1 MGVDQDFTIELT
13 EDEFAENGTLLN
25 LGQNAISWKGRN
37 RTFDVKTILNPV
49 NGLCHVII
57 PTDAISGKDHVIRF

>member
-37 RTFDVKTILNPV
+37 RTFDVKTIFLLDYFLNPQNLSV
-49 NGLCHVII
+49 AS
-57 PTDAISGKDHVIRF
+57 PISVLYHS